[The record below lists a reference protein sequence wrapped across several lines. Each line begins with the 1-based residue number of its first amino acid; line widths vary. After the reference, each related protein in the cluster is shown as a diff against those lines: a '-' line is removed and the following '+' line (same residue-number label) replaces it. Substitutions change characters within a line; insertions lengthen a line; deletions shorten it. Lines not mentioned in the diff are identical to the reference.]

1 MNWIEKMIAEQC
13 PNGEVEWKTLGKV
26 CNVVRGASPRPISN
40 FLTFN
45 DGTPWI
51 KIGDVGTEAK
61 YVTQTNEFITSEGV
75 KKSRFLRRGS
85 FILSNSMSFGRP
97 YILKI
102 DGCIHDG
109 WIALSDYEN
118 TLCSDYLYELLK
130 SKKVQYYWRK
140 KVNNGGAMSNLNS
153 DIVSGTPIP
162 IPPLSIQKEIVRVLD
177 KFSELIEKTDEEI
190 ALRQKQYEYYRE
202 KLLTFED
209 GEKRYI
215 EDCIEYLKT
224 GLNPRTNF
232 KLNTPDSILPYVT
245 GKDIFNNRIEITD
258 KTDKITIEAE
268 ILINRRANI
277 EVGNILFASTGTGT
291 VGRMAYVEKY
301 NHDWNIS
308 ETLYNIK
315 VKDFIYARFFMHY
328 LNSYNARSQYEG
340 KISKGS
346 VPHLKISDLMRVK
359 IPLPSLSRQQ
369 EIVATLDKFEALI
382 SKLKEERELRQKQY
396 EYYRDNL
403 LTF

>member
-1 MNWIEKMIAEQC
+1 MLAGGGAQPNLSSIKVMESLEIPLPPLSIQKEIVNVLDKFSKLIEKTDEEIALRQKQYEYYREKLLTFEE
-13 PNGEVEWKTLGKV
+13 GEVEWKTLSKV

-40 FLTFN
+40 FLTSN

-153 DIVSGTPIP
+153 DIVGGTPIP
-162 IPPLSIQKEIVRVLD
+162 I
-177 KFSELIEKTDEEI
+177 
-190 ALRQKQYEYYRE
+190 
-202 KLLTFED
+202 
-209 GEKRYI
+209 
-215 EDCIEYLKT
+215 
-224 GLNPRTNF
+224 
-232 KLNTPDSILPYVT
+232 
-245 GKDIFNNRIEITD
+245 
-258 KTDKITIEAE
+258 
-268 ILINRRANI
+268 
-277 EVGNILFASTGTGT
+277 
-291 VGRMAYVEKY
+291 
-301 NHDWNIS
+301 
-308 ETLYNIK
+308 
-315 VKDFIYARFFMHY
+315 
-328 LNSYNARSQYEG
+328 
-340 KISKGS
+340 
-346 VPHLKISDLMRVK
+346 
-359 IPLPSLSRQQ
+359 PSLSRQQ
-369 EIVATLDKFEALI
+369 EIVATLDKFETLI

-396 EYYRDNL
+396 EYYREKL